1 LQPFRPWLARG
12 NCLIKYSVI
21 VGIPAI
27 MGYPTWTPTY
37 PVSVGDILRR
47 DYRMPDP
54 ASDTK
59 LVNQIVERIHAK
71 IALGEYG
78 PGDRLLQELLAEE
91 FRVSRT
97 PIREALRLLEAK
109 GVISQAHRHSAV
121 IRVPSAREIR
131 ETYQVRAELEGLATQ
146 LAAQW
151 ISDNQ
156 LDDLKR
162 IHNSFLRSVKELSEQ
177 RARARRSERS
187 LLKASNTWIDTNG
200 EFHSLIQTASNNL
213 RLRHLIGEL
222 YVGFT
227 SNVMYSSA
235 RGMDT
240 HRMQQNINDHEKI
253 LRALEKRD
261 ADLARSA
268 MQTHILE
275 SGTFVI
281 AWLENHLS
289 N

>member
-1 LQPFRPWLARG
+1 
-12 NCLIKYSVI
+12 
-21 VGIPAI
+21 
-27 MGYPTWTPTY
+27 
-37 PVSVGDILRR
+37 
-47 DYRMPDP
+47 MPDP

-162 IHNSFLRSVKELSEQ
+162 IH
-177 RARARRSERS
+177 RRSERS

-253 LRALEKRD
+253 LRALERRD